1 MDLLPVKT
9 LREEEV
15 EEFPEVRTWMPENS
29 IKVIHKIF
37 LFKVNLIF
45 GDGTKSVSLHYLIQ
59 LLWIFNSILFAH
71 QATEHV

>member
-29 IKVIHKIF
+29 VKVIHEIF

-45 GDGTKSVSLHYLIQ
+45 RDGTKSLSLHYLIQ
-59 LLWIFNSILFAH
+59 MLLIFNSIFFAH
-71 QATEHV
+71 QAPEHV

>member
-1 MDLLPVKT
+1 
-9 LREEEV
+9 
-15 EEFPEVRTWMPENS
+15 MPENS

-59 LLWIFNSILFAH
+59 LLWVFNSILFAH
-71 QATEHV
+71 QAPEHV